1 MSVYMEKAIRRAI
14 AIFRKEGIILSDD
27 FINEMRIKN
36 GLPPTINNKILIIK
50 RNGVY
55 GGQR

>member
-1 MSVYMEKAIRRAI
+1 MMSVYMEKAIRRAI

-36 GLPPTINNKILIIK
+36 GLPPTIN
-50 RNGVY
+50 
-55 GGQR
+55 